1 MKILTFSNILK
12 HQLQNDEQVQF
23 WIKKQWPMFW

>member
-23 WIKKQWPMFW
+23 